1 MDLSTGQNYE
11 NNPDAQVYSER
22 KIATGTSF
30 LKKAYVSLSILA
42 SSKISMEN
50 YLVSARKYRPDNF
63 KSVVGQS
70 ALTTTLQNAIKNKQL
85 AHAYL
90 FCGPR
95 GVGKTTCAR
104 IFAKAI
110 NCFNPNSQ
118 GEACNKCES
127 CVSFNEQRSYNIHEL
142 DAASNNSVDDI
153 RSLTEQVRIPPQLG
167 KYKVYIIDEV
177 HMLSSSAFNAFLKTL
192 EEPPAHAIFILAT
205 TEKHKIIPTILS
217 RCQIYDFHRISIN
230 DISAYL
236 QYVADSEGI
245 KAEPEAL
252 NAIALKS
259 DGGMRDALS
268 IFDQVCSYGEGIIS
282 YQHVIDNLNI
292 LDYDYYF
299 RLVEAF
305 LSENTT
311 EALLL
316 FDQILNQGFEG
327 LHFIN
332 GLASHFRDL
341 MVAKDSRSIA
351 LLEQAE
357 SVRAKYKKQA
367 EICSM
372 GFLFRA
378 LKLSND
384 CSLQYNT
391 SKNKRLLVEL
401 CLIQLC
407 LAGEAKKKQDSLKTD
422 KSPAPKIENKTIHE
436 AEAQTNSNL
445 QTNPSPEANPKE
457 IQVAEPDKKLV
468 KNQQAARPE
477 PAAHNQNSTGRPA
490 SERSLPGLTTS
501 IRRRKAQ
508 ADEIK
513 VDQATKKEAIKAEEH
528 FNEEDLIKAW
538 LRFAGTLKEDPY
550 LSNSMQSCKPQLL
563 NKSDFEV
570 VVFHPLTA
578 QRLEAIRGEIERRL
592 QEDLQNGKVHML
604 LRVSEEN
611 EFKKPL
617 SPQDQLDEM
626 IQKNPNLQN
635 LKQKLNLELE

>member
-1 MDLSTGQNYE
+1 
-11 NNPDAQVYSER
+11 
-22 KIATGTSF
+22 
-30 LKKAYVSLSILA
+30 
-42 SSKISMEN
+42 MEK

-110 NCFNPNSQ
+110 NCFHPNNQ

-230 DISAYL
+230 DICAYL

-245 KAEPEAL
+245 ETEPEAL

-268 IFDQVCSYGEGIIS
+268 IFDQVSSYGEGKIT
-282 YQHVIDNLNI
+282 YKHVIDNLNI

-311 EALLL
+311 ESLLL
-316 FDQILNQGFEG
+316 FDQILNQGFDG

-341 MVAKDSRSIA
+341 MVSKDPRSIS

-367 EICSM
+367 EECSM
-372 GFLFRA
+372 SFLFKA
-378 LKLSND
+378 LKLSNE
-384 CSLQYNT
+384 CSLQYNQ

-407 LAGEAKKKQDSLKTD
+407 LTDEAKKKPQGLKTD
-422 KSPAPKIENKTIHE
+422 NT
-436 AEAQTNSNL
+436 
-445 QTNPSPEANPKE
+445 PSPKVEPNPLPASKTQTPDSPSSPSMASNPKPATPTDSASQPNPQTGNTGE
-457 IQVAEPDKKLV
+457 SDKETRPH
-468 KNQQAARPE
+468 QQAAVPE
-477 PAAHNQNSTGRPA
+477 PAPQNKNPNTGTDKERPLA
-490 SERSLPGLTTS
+490 GLTTS
-501 IRRRKAQ
+501 IRRRKIQ
-508 ADEIK
+508 AEENQSREATEKETIK
-513 VDQATKKEAIKAEEH
+513 TEEH
-528 FNEEDLIKAW
+528 FSEENLIEAW

-550 LSNSMQSCKPQLL
+550 LSNSMQACKPRLL

-578 QRLEAIRGEIERRL
+578 QRLEAIRADIENSL
-592 QEDLQNGKVHML
+592 QRDLQNGKIHMQ
-604 LRVSEEN
+604 LRISEEN
-611 EFKKPL
+611 ELKKPL

-626 IQKNPNLQN
+626 IKKNPNLQS
-635 LKQKLNLELE
+635 LKQKLSLELQ

>member
-1 MDLSTGQNYE
+1 
-11 NNPDAQVYSER
+11 
-22 KIATGTSF
+22 
-30 LKKAYVSLSILA
+30 
-42 SSKISMEN
+42 MEN

-104 IFAKAI
+104 IFAKSI
-110 NCFNPNSQ
+110 NCFHPNNQ

-217 RCQIYDFHRISIN
+217 RCQIYDFHRIGIN
-230 DISAYL
+230 DICAYL

-245 KAEPEAL
+245 ETEPEAL

-268 IFDQVCSYGEGIIS
+268 IFDQVSSYGEGKIT

-299 RLVEAF
+299 KLVEAF
-305 LSENTT
+305 LNENTT
-311 EALLL
+311 ESLLL
-316 FDQILNQGFEG
+316 FDQILNQGFDG

-341 MVAKDSRSIA
+341 MVSKDSRSIS

-357 SVRAKYKKQA
+357 SVRVKYKKQA
-367 EICSM
+367 EECSM
-372 GFLFRA
+372 GFLFKA
-378 LKLSND
+378 LKLSNE
-384 CSLQYNT
+384 CSLQYNQ

-407 LAGEAKKKQDSLKTD
+407 LTGEAKKKQGELKTD
-422 KSPAPKIENKTIHE
+422 KIAAAKVEKNPLPSSKTQTQANPSSPSITANPKQATLTDSTPQPQSQPQPQPNPQPGNTVEGNK
-436 AEAQTNSNL
+436 EAQTH
-445 QTNPSPEANPKE
+445 
-457 IQVAEPDKKLV
+457 
-468 KNQQAARPE
+468 QQAAVPE
-477 PAAHNQNSTGRPA
+477 PAPQNQNPSTGT
-490 SERSLPGLTTS
+490 SKERSLPGLTTS
-501 IRRRKAQ
+501 IRRRKIQ
-508 ADEIK
+508 ADDTSGQE
-513 VDQATKKEAIKAEEH
+513 ATTKEAVKTEEH
-528 FNEEDLIKAW
+528 FSEENLIEAW
-538 LRFAGTLKEDPY
+538 LRFAGTLKDDPY
-550 LSNSMQSCKPQLL
+550 LSNSMQACKPRLL

-578 QRLEAIRGEIERRL
+578 QRLEAIRGDIESSL
-592 QEDLQNGKVHML
+592 QRDLKNGKIHML
-604 LRVSEEN
+604 LRISEED
-611 EFKKPL
+611 ELKKPL

-626 IQKNPNLQN
+626 IKKNPNLQS
-635 LKQKLNLELE
+635 LKQKLSLELQ

>member
-1 MDLSTGQNYE
+1 M
-11 NNPDAQVYSER
+11 
-22 KIATGTSF
+22 
-30 LKKAYVSLSILA
+30 SILA

-110 NCFNPNSQ
+110 NCFHPNNQ

-192 EEPPAHAIFILAT
+192 EEPPAHAVFILAT
-205 TEKHKIIPTILS
+205 TEKQKIIPTILS

-230 DISAYL
+230 DICAYL

-245 KAEPEAL
+245 ETEPEAL

-268 IFDQVCSYGEGIIS
+268 VFDQVCSYGEGIIT

-305 LSENTT
+305 LNENTI

-341 MVAKDSRSIA
+341 MVSKDSRSIS

-357 SVRAKYKKQA
+357 SVRDKYKKQA
-367 EICSM
+367 EECSM

-378 LKLSND
+378 LKLSNE
-384 CSLQYNT
+384 CSLQYNQ

-407 LAGEAKKKQDSLKTD
+407 LTGEAKKKQEGLKTD
-422 KSPAPKIENKTIHE
+422 KIPATR
-436 AEAQTNSNL
+436 TNSTL
-445 QTNPSPEANPKE
+445 QANPLP
-457 IQVAEPDKKLV
+457 QDNPQSYSTGEPDKETV
-468 KNQQAARPE
+468 IPRQAVVPE
-477 PAAHNQNSTGRPA
+477 PAPQNQNPGTQA
-490 SERSLPGLTTS
+490 AKERALPGLTTS
-501 IRRRKAQ
+501 IRRRKMQ
-508 ADEIK
+508 ADEIPGPE
-513 VDQATKKEAIKAEEH
+513 AAIKEVIKTEEH
-528 FNEEDLIKAW
+528 FSEENLVKAW
-538 LRFAGTLKEDPY
+538 LRFAGTLREDPY
-550 LSNSMQSCKPQLL
+550 LSNSMQACKPRLL

-570 VVFHPLTA
+570 IVFHPLTA
-578 QRLEAIRGEIERRL
+578 QRLEAIRGEIENRL
-592 QEDLQNGKVHML
+592 QQDLQNGKVHMQ
-604 LRVSEEN
+604 LRISEEN

-626 IQKNPNLQN
+626 IKKNPNLQS

>member
-1 MDLSTGQNYE
+1 M
-11 NNPDAQVYSER
+11 
-22 KIATGTSF
+22 
-30 LKKAYVSLSILA
+30 SILA

-110 NCFNPNSQ
+110 NCFYPNNQ

-192 EEPPAHAIFILAT
+192 EEPPAHAVFILAT
-205 TEKHKIIPTILS
+205 TEKQKIIPTILS

-230 DISAYL
+230 DICAYL

-245 KAEPEAL
+245 ETEPEAL

-268 IFDQVCSYGEGIIS
+268 VFDQVCSYGEGIIT

-305 LSENTT
+305 LNENTI

-341 MVAKDSRSIA
+341 MVSKDSRSIS

-357 SVRAKYKKQA
+357 SVRDKYKKQA
-367 EICSM
+367 EECSM

-378 LKLSND
+378 LKLSNE
-384 CSLQYNT
+384 CSLQYNQ

-407 LAGEAKKKQDSLKTD
+407 LTGEAKKKQEGLKTD
-422 KSPAPKIENKTIHE
+422 KIPATR
-436 AEAQTNSNL
+436 TNSTL
-445 QTNPSPEANPKE
+445 QANPLP
-457 IQVAEPDKKLV
+457 QDNPQSYSTGEPDKETV
-468 KNQQAARPE
+468 IPRQAVVPE
-477 PAAHNQNSTGRPA
+477 PAPQNQNPGTQA
-490 SERSLPGLTTS
+490 AKERALPGLTTS
-501 IRRRKAQ
+501 IRRRKMQ
-508 ADEIK
+508 ADEIPGPE
-513 VDQATKKEAIKAEEH
+513 AAIKEVIKTEEH
-528 FNEEDLIKAW
+528 FSEENLVKAW
-538 LRFAGTLKEDPY
+538 LRFAGTLREDPY
-550 LSNSMQSCKPQLL
+550 LSNSMQACKPRLL

-570 VVFHPLTA
+570 IVFHPLTA
-578 QRLEAIRGEIERRL
+578 QRLEAIRGEIENRL
-592 QEDLQNGKVHML
+592 QQDLQNGKVHMQ
-604 LRVSEEN
+604 LRISEEN

-626 IQKNPNLQN
+626 IKKNPNLQS